1 MFGFMIWSSSNAL
14 FDNAKFSWYNLI
26 DILFINKLKFAWSS
40 KGECVLKKRYNW
52 KTGAYLRKKT
62 PQFKITLT
70 CTMINLTLMLSK
82 SSYLVR
88 FHVKFCLIINLL
100 IFAWHLK
107 FLSLKIVFLR
117 YIEPMQTTTWHK
129 LCLHNKKLSAVYL
142 AYNFK
147 NRQSHICWSSEMP
160 HLSIGTITIRKKVWH
175 ISWQCH
181 FKIVR
186 NDYQSNF

>member
-1 MFGFMIWSSSNAL
+1 MVKQRSMCPEKRDIIEKQEHIFG
-14 FDNAKFSWYNLI
+14 
-26 DILFINKLKFAWSS
+26 
-40 KGECVLKKRYNW
+40 
-52 KTGAYLRKKT
+52 KKT
-62 PQFKITLT
+62 QFKITLT
-70 CTMINLTLMLSK
+70 CTILNLTILFSK
-82 SSYLVR
+82 FSYFAR
-88 FHVKFCLIINLL
+88 FQVNFCLIINLL

-107 FLSLKIVFLR
+107 FLSLKIVFSFFFISESFLR

-147 NRQSHICWSSEMP
+147 YRQSNICWSSEMP

-186 NDYQSNF
+186 NDYQSNFFNSL

>member
-1 MFGFMIWSSSNAL
+1 M
-14 FDNAKFSWYNLI
+14 SWKR
-26 DILFINKLKFAWSS
+26 DIIEKQEHIS
-40 KGECVLKKRYNW
+40 G
-52 KTGAYLRKKT
+52 KKT
-62 PQFKITLT
+62 TIRITLT
-70 CTMINLTLMLSK
+70 CTILNLTILLSQF
-82 SSYLVR
+82 SYLVR
-88 FHVKFCLIINLL
+88 FHVNLCLIINLL

-107 FLSLKIVFLR
+107 ILSLKIVFSFFFLFR
-117 YIEPMQTTTWHK
+117 SRFHDILNQCTQQHGTSFVYTI
-129 LCLHNKKLSAVYL
+129 KKLSAVYL

-147 NRQSHICWSSEMP
+147 YRQSNICWSSEMP